1 MSHTSDTQRYSSR
14 GLHQLDGDYSVDGR
28 HGTPHVRHQVV
39 ITGEEQLAVCI
50 NSEGPMTA
58 NSVGRR
64 HMPGR
69 TRSPLAHLAGMAA
82 WTIFVLLAGCGKD
95 SSGDEASSAVPV
107 ESASA
112 TTVRDA
118 CELVTAED
126 IAEIA
131 GGPIVA
137 WPAEPDHPDQ
147 SACLYG
153 PQRSMAFFALTVQ
166 WRGGKEAW
174 NAWTGGR
181 ELGGRLMQDPDV
193 DVDLIG
199 GDPVAAIGDAAHY
212 GGLLPSLVLKG
223 DTLLEFGISMLN
235 NDREN
240 FPVLAKIA
248 LSRL

>member
-1 MSHTSDTQRYSSR
+1 
-14 GLHQLDGDYSVDGR
+14 
-28 HGTPHVRHQVV
+28 
-39 ITGEEQLAVCI
+39 
-50 NSEGPMTA
+50 MTA
-58 NSVGRR
+58 NSAGRR
-64 HMPGR
+64 FMPGR
-69 TRSPLAHLAGMAA
+69 TRPPLARLIGMAAA
-82 WTIFVLLAGCGKD
+82 WTIFVLLAGCGQD
-95 SSGDEASSAVPV
+95 SGGDEASSRVAVKGVSP
-107 ESASA
+107 

-126 IAEIA
+126 IAEIE
-131 GGPIVA
+131 GPPIVA

-147 SACLYG
+147 SVCLYG
-153 PQRSMAFFALTVQ
+153 PERSMAFFALTVQ
-166 WRGGKEAW
+166 WRGGREAW

-181 ELGGRLMQDPDV
+181 ELGGRLMQDPEV

-199 GDPVAAIGDAAHY
+199 GDALAAIGDAAHY